1 MKDQKILIL
10 LIFSFMFTS
19 CGITFPYL
27 NEQNE
32 RFDKIY
38 KGKIYIDENISR
50 TCFEFDVVARK
61 FKHQPYY
68 ILQISQMSYGKEL
81 PCPYISVVLH
91 SLVFLN
97 NDGDTIPY
105 SLSYKTFHP
114 SSDLLN
120 VEIKNELLHIVF
132 GDTAVNRI
140 CGGTHLDI
148 RGEPA
153 TRANPIKIY
162 YDIEINGERLKGE
175 CRYRRRM
182 QVESRWFRCLNFII

>member
-1 MKDQKILIL
+1 MKDKKILIL
-10 LIFSFMFTS
+10 LVFSFMFTS

-27 NEQNE
+27 NEQDE
-32 RFDKIY
+32 TFEKIY
-38 KGKIYIDENISR
+38 TGKIYTEENTYR
-50 TCFEFDVVARK
+50 TCFEFDVSADK

-68 ILQISQMSYGKEL
+68 ILEISQKSYGKEL

-91 SLVFLN
+91 SLIFLN

-105 SLSYKTFHP
+105 SLSYRTFHP

-132 GDTAVNRI
+132 GDTAVNSIWR
-140 CGGTHLDI
+140 GTHLDI
-148 RGEPA
+148 RVEPA

>member
-10 LIFSFMFTS
+10 LMFSFMFTS

-27 NEQNE
+27 NEQNKT
-32 RFDKIY
+32 FDKIY
-38 KGKIYIDENISR
+38 EGEIYTDENISR
-50 TCFEFDVVARK
+50 TCFEFDVLSHK

-68 ILQISQMSYGKEL
+68 ILQISQMSYKKEL

-140 CGGTHLDI
+140 CAGTHLDI
-148 RGEPA
+148 RVEPA

-162 YDIEINGERLKGE
+162 YDIEINGERLKGV

>member
-1 MKDQKILIL
+1 MKDKKILIL
-10 LIFSFMFTS
+10 LVFSFMFTS

-27 NEQNE
+27 NEQDE
-32 RFDKIY
+32 TFEKIY
-38 KGKIYIDENISR
+38 TGKIYTEENTYR
-50 TCFEFDVVARK
+50 TCFEFDVSADK

-68 ILQISQMSYGKEL
+68 ILEISQKSYGKEL

-91 SLVFLN
+91 SLIFLN

-132 GDTAVNRI
+132 GDTAVNSIWR
-140 CGGTHLDI
+140 GTHLDI
-148 RGEPA
+148 RVEPA

>member
-10 LIFSFMFTS
+10 LMFSFMFTS

-68 ILQISQMSYGKEL
+68 ILQISQMSYKKEL

-91 SLVFLN
+91 SLIFLN
-97 NDGDTIPY
+97 KCVFRSWPFKRRTILPLCINTASSPITIPQ
-105 SLSYKTFHP
+105 SITTRLS
-114 SSDLLN
+114 
-120 VEIKNELLHIVF
+120 
-132 GDTAVNRI
+132 
-140 CGGTHLDI
+140 
-148 RGEPA
+148 
-153 TRANPIKIY
+153 
-162 YDIEINGERLKGE
+162 
-175 CRYRRRM
+175 
-182 QVESRWFRCLNFII
+182 W